1 MNFKTL
7 LLIFVLCLNIPLLAH
22 AGFVMNNA
30 NTIATNHNS
39 TNAVLKQA
47 TTLTLKSLINSHPMD
62 SRGQKGPLGKLSF
75 VFGFCGLIPV
85 IGALFSVAAI
95 ILGAMGLRK
104 HQKHSLAGLILGIG
118 TITLGVI
125 LTIVI
130 FSSVSFI

>member
-7 LLIFVLCLNIPLLAH
+7 VLIFVLCLNIPLLAR
-22 AGFVMNNA
+22 AGFVVSNV
-30 NTIATNHNS
+30 TIASANR
-39 TNAVLKQA
+39 NAPAFVQKQA
-47 TTLTLKSLINSHPMD
+47 ATSTFKRFFNAHPMD

-85 IGALFSVAAI
+85 IGALFSIAAI

-118 TITLGVI
+118 TITLGII

-130 FSSVSFI
+130 FSSASFI